1 MQGAPA
7 EVMMKLRTP
16 YELHVP
22 NDATV
27 SPYTE
32 GVLGETFAE
41 INVLGASGPP
51 VQSGGVLKEK
61 PTKLLTLEEL
71 IELIEKLADIVQWKP
86 CAPQSKD
93 MAATGVA
100 DSQQINRQ
108 MDRSH

>member
-27 SPYTE
+27 SLYTE

-41 INVLGASGPP
+41 INVLA
-51 VQSGGVLKEK
+51 
-61 PTKLLTLEEL
+61 
-71 IELIEKLADIVQWKP
+71 
-86 CAPQSKD
+86 
-93 MAATGVA
+93 
-100 DSQQINRQ
+100 
-108 MDRSH
+108 